1 MRPLRFRQQVLL
13 NVQVLWDV
21 TLCRVARGLVGLL
34 DPEDEGTTTVR
45 TVENYWPDD
54 TKLHLGRFHFP
65 KTLSLKIPIC
75 GVHVNVFPATVYDAC
90 LLQSAVD
97 RTEELVNHT

>member
-1 MRPLRFRQQVLL
+1 MLL

-34 DPEDEGTTTVR
+34 DPEDEGTAPVR
-45 TVENYWPDD
+45 TVESYWPDD
-54 TKLHLGRFHFP
+54 TGSHLGRFHFP
-65 KTLSLKIPIC
+65 TTLSLEIPVC
-75 GVHVNVFPATVYDAC
+75 GFHVTRF
-90 LLQSAVD
+90 LLLCTARVLFRSAAG